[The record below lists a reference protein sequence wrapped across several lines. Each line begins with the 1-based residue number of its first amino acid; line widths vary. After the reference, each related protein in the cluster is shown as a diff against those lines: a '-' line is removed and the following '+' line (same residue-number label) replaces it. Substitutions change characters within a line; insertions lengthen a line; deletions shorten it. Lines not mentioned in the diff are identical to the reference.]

1 MIINYK
7 HLRTV
12 LLTLFFAITIS
23 FNLAAQT
30 AVKDTSAVKKDKD
43 YYLLEGIRE
52 YNNQNYTEAKEAF
65 SKVLELEPA
74 NDAAYY
80 YLSNISINGND
91 IVSGEMLLKKAI
103 ELDTTNYW
111 YKNLLAKIYLSTKKT
126 KEAVEVYETLLKQ
139 FPQRTDS
146 YYALVNLYI
155 NAEDLDKSNEI
166 LDKIEQLQGKNE
178 STIMTRFNLY
188 RLSRDWEGALKYLVE
203 SNKEVSSPRIE
214 TLIGDMYADRYR
226 DSLAMSYYKK
236 AQQTEEGY
244 APAIYGEAEL
254 YRRSGDYKH
263 FFTRIN
269 PFMSSPI
276 VNPQMKSEYL
286 KQLFQTPG
294 FAQKF
299 KPQLDTLIDNFA
311 QAHPTDTT
319 TAFIASSYFAQT
331 GNRAKSRAIIHKI
344 LRAYP
349 AQRNVV
355 FQYLTFLYYGQE
367 WTALEKDATTALLT
381 FPDNMDFIQL
391 KGIAQYQSNKLQDAI
406 ETYSELEKVALQKK
420 DTTNI
425 LLAYSMMGDLN
436 HEIGNTKLS
445 YSNYKKALK
454 VNPNYNAV
462 LNNYAYFLALEGK
475 NLKEAYNMS
484 LKTIESEPD
493 NPTYLDTFAWILYLM
508 DKPVE
513 AKTHLKHAMLYG
525 GKESAAILD
534 HYAEVL
540 YTLKEYDLAFIY
552 WDQAHALD
560 NTMGIKEKIQQRKA
574 AMKK

>member
-7 HLRTV
+7 HLRPV
-12 LLTLFFAITIS
+12 LPILLFTIFIS

-30 AVKDTSAVKKDKD
+30 VVKDTSAVKKDKD

-52 YNNQNYTEAKEAF
+52 YNLKNYTDAKDAF
-65 SKVLELEPA
+65 SKVLEIEPA

-80 YLSNISINGND
+80 YLSNISINSND

-111 YKNLLAKIYLSTKKT
+111 YKSLLAKIYLSTKKT
-126 KEAVEVYETLLKQ
+126 KEAVGVYESLLKQ

-188 RLSRDWEGALKYLVE
+188 RMSQNWEGALKYLVE
-203 SNKEVSSPRIE
+203 SNKEVPSPRIE

-254 YRRSGDYKH
+254 YRRSGDYRL
-263 FFTRIN
+263 FFNRIN
-269 PFMSSPI
+269 PFMANPI
-276 VNPQMKSEYL
+276 VNPQLKSEYL

-299 KPQLDTLIDNFA
+299 KPQIDTLIDNFA

-319 TAFIASSYFAQT
+319 TAFITSSYFAQT
-331 GNRAKSRAIIHKI
+331 GNRAKSRAIIHKV
-344 LRAYP
+344 LRQYP
-349 AQRNVV
+349 TQRNVV

-367 WTALEKDATTALLT
+367 WAALEKDATTALLS
-381 FPDNMDFIQL
+381 FPGNTDFIQL
-391 KGIAQYQSNKLQDAI
+391 KGIAQYQSNKIQDAI
-406 ETYSELEKVALQKK
+406 ETYSELEKAALQNN
-420 DTTNI
+420 DTTN
-425 LLAYSMMGDLN
+425 LLLSYSMMGDLN
-436 HEIGNTKLS
+436 HEIGNAKLS

-454 VNPNYNAV
+454 INPNYNAV
-462 LNNYAYFLALEGK
+462 LNNYAYYLALEGK

-513 AKTHLKHAMLYG
+513 AKAHLKHAMLYG

-540 YTLKEYDLAFIY
+540 YALKEYDLAFIY

-560 NTMGIKEKIQQRKA
+560 QTMGIKEKIQQRKA
-574 AMKK
+574 ALKK

>member
-80 YLSNISINGND
+80 YLSNISINSND

-188 RLSRDWEGALKYLVE
+188 RMSRNWEGALKYLVE
-203 SNKEVSSPRIE
+203 SNKEVPSPRIE

-269 PFMSSPI
+269 PFMANPI
-276 VNPQMKSEYL
+276 VNPQLKSEYL

-349 AQRNVV
+349 TQLNVV

-367 WTALEKDATTALLT
+367 WAALEKDATTALLT

-391 KGIAQYQSNKLQDAI
+391 KGIAQYRSNKLQDAI

>member
-7 HLRTV
+7 PLYHI
-12 LLTLFFAITIS
+12 LLTLILTIIIPL
-23 FNLAAQT
+23 NLAAQT
-30 AVKDTSAVKKDKD
+30 VVKDTSAVKKDKD

-52 YNNQNYTEAKEAF
+52 YNNQNYTESKEAF

-80 YLSNISINGND
+80 YLSNISINSND

-103 ELDTTNYW
+103 ELDSTNYW

-188 RLSRDWEGALKYLVE
+188 RMSRNWEGALKYLVE
-203 SNKEVSSPRIE
+203 SNKEVPSPRIE

-269 PFMSSPI
+269 PFMANPI
-276 VNPQMKSEYL
+276 VNPQLKSEYL

-349 AQRNVV
+349 TQLNVV

-367 WTALEKDATTALLT
+367 WAALEKDATTALLT

-391 KGIAQYQSNKLQDAI
+391 KGIAQYRSNKLQDAI